1 MSKRIIHKPEEKKSV
16 YDGVNAVAKL
26 AGSTMGASGKPVTI
40 SRFHGTLPI
49 VTKDGVTVVAD
60 VMLKDEL
67 QNVGATFLKDA
78 AGKTVELAGDGTTNT
93 VVLANAI
100 MNQGLKAINNGAKS
114 QFVKQGI
121 DLAIRAVVEE
131 LKNNSEQIGGDTK
144 RILEVA
150 TISANN
156 DAVIGKLIADV
167 YENIG
172 KDGRLTLEKS
182 PTIETYTKVVD
193 GFEFHRGYAHPYYI
207 NVPEKV
213 QTVFDNPYIFVTDY
227 EITRFKEIQPI
238 LEGCVQAGRPILI
251 IATDVVGEAWG
262 TLLQNK
268 VQGNLKVCVVKAPNA
283 YKKEHLAD
291 IAVLTGATV
300 IRDDAAIKLT
310 SAKMQ
315 HLGTC
320 DKVIVTE
327 KTTTIIAGHGE
338 PNDIL
343 ARKAELLA
351 TIEST
356 ESQEKKNIVEQ
367 RLAQLSGSVGV
378 IYVGGL
384 TDVEA
389 KEKYDRVE
397 DAVKAV
403 KAAIQEG
410 VSCGGGI
417 SLLRCISSISELRS
431 NNSDIVSGFS
441 VIKKSLEAPL
451 RQMLRNAGIYHSFW
465 SRVYINIFNIPEEE
479 FLFRKL
485 QKLSGDIGYNLKTGT
500 IENLKENGVI
510 DPTKVLRVSLEHAA
524 SVAGTLLSSD
534 YFLIEFKD

>member
-1 MSKRIIHKPEEKKSV
+1 MSKRIIYKTEEKKALF
-16 YDGVNAVAKL
+16 DGINAVAAL
-26 AGSTMGASGKPVTI
+26 VGSTMGAAGKPVVI
-40 SRFHGTLPI
+40 SRADGTLPLI
-49 VTKDGVTVVAD
+49 TKDGVTVAAN
-60 VMLKDEL
+60 VMLENEL
-67 QNVGATFLKDA
+67 ENVGATSLKDC
-78 AGKTVELAGDGTTNT
+78 AGRTVETSGDGTTAT
-93 VVLANAI
+93 IVIANAI
-100 MNQGLKAINNGAKS
+100 INEGLKVIGAGAKS

-121 DLAIRAVVEE
+121 DLAIKAVVKE

-156 DAVIGKLIADV
+156 DAEIGKLIADV
-167 YENIG
+167 YEKIG
-172 KDGRLTLEKS
+172 KDGMLTLENS
-182 PTIETYTKVVD
+182 SIIETYTKVVD

-207 NVPEKV
+207 NVPEKM
-213 QTVFDNPYIFVTDY
+213 QTVFENPYIFVTDY
-227 EITRFKEIQPI
+227 EITRFKEVQPL
-238 LEGCVQAGRPILI
+238 LEEVVKTGRPILV

-262 TLLQNK
+262 SFLQNK
-268 VQGNLKVCVVKAPNA
+268 VQGILKICIVKAPNA

-310 SAKMQ
+310 SAKMS

-327 KTTTIIAGHGE
+327 KTTTIIGGHGE

-356 ESQEKKNIVEQ
+356 DSQEKKNIVEQ

-417 SLLRCISSISELRS
+417 SLLRCIPAVAELKS
-431 NNSDIVSGFS
+431 DNADIVSGFN

-451 RQMLRNAGIYHSFW
+451 RQMLRNAEA
-465 SRVYINIFNIPEEE
+465 EES
-479 FLFRKL
+479 LIVGKL
-485 QKLSGDIGYNLKTGT
+485 LEEKGNTGYNMKTFT
-500 IENLKENGVI
+500 IENLKDNGVI
-510 DPTKVLRVSLEHAA
+510 DPTRVIRVALENAA
-524 SVAGTLLSSD
+524 SLAGTLLSTD
-534 YFLIEFKD
+534 YLLIEMRNK